1 VLAFF
6 SPTSTTYHTT
16 INKVVEAK
24 MVEEKEGGEVMES
37 NNNNRNKLAETKIKS
52 EQKIAFNMGGKHI
65 RYLPSSCYRNGRKFK
80 STEILLDNQLDVSIL
95 HPSTLCNI
103 QPATSKVNINGVRGL
118 QYTVRDTG
126 YLDEFF

>member
-1 VLAFF
+1 MQQDVLAFF

-65 RYLPSSCYRNGRKFK
+65 HYLPS
-80 STEILLDNQLDVSIL
+80 E
-95 HPSTLCNI
+95 H
-103 QPATSKVNINGVRGL
+103 
-118 QYTVRDTG
+118 
-126 YLDEFF
+126 